1 MTLEGRFDNSENT
14 VQQSLINIIIKQA
27 FRETDLKQIGKVPK
41 FFDMKSVIDLERS
54 KLRILSGF
62 KASAFQSQ
70 LGCTL
75 VVDSIFKFMS
85 TSSCLSRI
93 LELKQENQ
101 QYSTHQWQQRCRME
115 FSDKSVIADWGNQ
128 RQYIVRDIDFEM
140 NPLTLEFE
148 HQGEKTNVA
157 DYFLRCYGKK
167 IT

>member
-1 MTLEGRFDNSENT
+1 MVLEGRFDNSENT

-93 LELKQENQ
+93 LDLKQENQ
-101 QYSTHQWQQRCRME
+101 Q
-115 FSDKSVIADWGNQ
+115 
-128 RQYIVRDIDFEM
+128 
-140 NPLTLEFE
+140 
-148 HQGEKTNVA
+148 
-157 DYFLRCYGKK
+157 
-167 IT
+167 

>member
-1 MTLEGRFDNSENT
+1 MVLDGRFDNSENT
-14 VQQSLINIIIKQA
+14 VQHSLINIIIKQA
-27 FRETDLKQIGKVPK
+27 FRATDLKQIGKGPK

-62 KASAFQSQ
+62 KAYAFRSQ

-101 QYSTHQWQQRCRME
+101 Q
-115 FSDKSVIADWGNQ
+115 
-128 RQYIVRDIDFEM
+128 
-140 NPLTLEFE
+140 
-148 HQGEKTNVA
+148 
-157 DYFLRCYGKK
+157 
-167 IT
+167 